1 MTTNTNRWQKR
12 WQMDRD
18 RGLMRMV
25 STDAALSHIEW
36 LIDKGFNC
44 TAISVAAGLDRG
56 TILNIRSGKNRLVKR
71 ATEAR
76 ILGVLPAHI
85 YARSDRRGYVPSVGA
100 VRRIRAL
107 MTMGWRYQDLSPRL
121 GFPAD
126 KVKENAAW
134 IGRHKHEA
142 IIRLYDELWDTPG
155 PAAKG
160 SITKLLN
167 RGWHKPM
174 AWDDDTIDDPAAE
187 PYGTREAA

>member
-1 MTTNTNRWQKR
+1 MTTNAIRWQKR
-12 WQMDRD
+12 WQMERAQ
-18 RGLMRMV
+18 GLKRMV
-25 STDAALSHIEW
+25 STDVARERIEW
-36 LIDKGFNC
+36 LIGQGFNC
-44 TAISVAAGLDRG
+44 TSISVAAGLDRG

-71 ATEAR
+71 VTEKK
-76 ILGVLPAHI
+76 ILAVRPEMI
-85 YARSDRRGYVPSVGA
+85 YARPERRGYVPAVGA
-100 VRRIRAL
+100 VRRIQAL
-107 MTMGWRYQDLSPRL
+107 MTMGWRYQELNARL

-126 KVKENAAW
+126 KVKENAGW

-142 IIRLYDELWDTPG
+142 IVKLYDELWNTPG

-187 PYGTREAA
+187 PYGTRRAA